1 MAQSLS
7 FIPGK
12 NCLVEHSD
20 FTVAIESGSVAEF
33 SAFRLDAN
41 GKVQNDED
49 FVFYNQPATQDHSV
63 SLNYTPSSAAFD
75 IDLNKLPTS
84 ICKIAFC
91 VSSNSSSIRNL
102 DSLVLTVS
110 HHNTALY
117 ECRVP
122 ELNSHKE
129 ASLILG
135 EFYRHQNHWKFRFV
149 CQGFNDGFGT
159 LAMHFGVDLSQ
170 DSKPENAQSQSLSQN
185 SQNSRTDTNAK
196 QSQSVQNAASSQVN
210 AAGSQVNAAR
220 SQVSSS
226 SQNTASR
233 AQAKPAVKLKKVVL
247 DKANPQVSL
256 IKPAFNPAYFKV
268 NLNWHQSSNSGKTPF
283 WIFNSYDSAVDLDLG
298 AYVKLK
304 DGRQTIVQA
313 LGRHFG
319 SLDEFPY
326 VKLLGD
332 DRTGA
337 VDEGEWIH
345 VNPNKLDQIE
355 KIIIFAFIYEGVPNW
370 DATDGIVK
378 IQIDQMSEIET
389 HLSEGNN
396 ALPMCAIAMITS
408 HQSFLKIERIE
419 RYFESHVDMDAF
431 FGWNFSWRPG
441 SK

>member
-12 NCLVEHSD
+12 NCIVEHSE
-20 FTVAIESGSVAEF
+20 FTVAIEAGSVAEF

-49 FVFYNQPATQDHSV
+49 FVFYNQPVTQDHSV
-63 SLNYTPSSAAFD
+63 SLSYTPSSAAFD

-91 VSSNSSSIRNL
+91 VSSNSLSIKNL

-110 HHNTALY
+110 HQNSALY

-129 ASLILG
+129 VSLILG
-135 EFYRHQNHWKFRFV
+135 EFYRYQNHWKFRFV
-149 CQGFNDGFGT
+149 CQGFNDGFGK

-170 DSKPENAQSQSLSQN
+170 DSKPESSMQSH
-185 SQNSRTDTNAK
+185 
-196 QSQSVQNAASSQVN
+196 SVKNTASSQHT
-210 AAGSQVNAAR
+210 A
-220 SQVSSS
+220 S
-226 SQNTASR
+226 SQNYAQSLKSAFCAEEIAGQNNQPSAESSAAKNTANKTQ
-233 AQAKPAVKLKKVVL
+233 AQPSVNLKKVVL

-256 IKPAFNPAYFKV
+256 IKPSFNPSFFKV
-268 NLNWHQSSNSGKTPF
+268 NLNWHQSSNSETTPF
-283 WIFNSYDSAVDLDLG
+283 WTFNSYDSAVDLDLG

-337 VDEGEWIH
+337 VDDGEWIQ
-345 VNPNKLDQIE
+345 VNPNKLEQIE

-370 DATDGIVK
+370 DATDGVVK
-378 IQIDQMSEIET
+378 IQIDQMSEVET
-389 HLSEGNN
+389 HLTEGNN

-419 RYFESHVDMDAF
+419 RYFESHIDMDAF